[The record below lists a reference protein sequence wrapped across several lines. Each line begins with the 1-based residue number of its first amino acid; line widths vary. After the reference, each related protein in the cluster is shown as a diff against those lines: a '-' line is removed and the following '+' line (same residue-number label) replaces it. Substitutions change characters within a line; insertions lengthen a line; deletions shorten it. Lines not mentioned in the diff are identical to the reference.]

1 MPYLWTLIEP
11 ALSYCIFSSE
21 VLQEKVEQALCEE
34 ETYSKGVMWEDVAA
48 YVLAHIVGWRITGRR
63 IRAGAQEIDLSVA
76 ALSLDDALW
85 QLGAY
90 VLVECKNWASHVD
103 IRQIRNIA
111 HISSMKGNKTAILFA
126 SNGITTDAQRE
137 IQRLATSDL
146 NILCIT
152 ASDLKNLHS
161 ADDCRNLILERW
173 DELQDV
179 AARST
184 VI

>member
-1 MPYLWTLIEP
+1 M
-11 ALSYCIFSSE
+11 
-21 VLQEKVEQALCEE
+21 
-34 ETYSKGVMWEDVAA
+34 
-48 YVLAHIVGWRITGRR
+48 
-63 IRAGAQEIDLSVA
+63 
-76 ALSLDDALW
+76 
-85 QLGAY
+85 
-90 VLVECKNWASHVD
+90 D

-126 SNGITTDAQRE
+126 SNGITTDAQKE
-137 IQRLATSDL
+137 IQRLATSAL

-152 ASDLKNLHS
+152 ASDLKNLRS

-173 DELQDV
+173 DELQDA